1 MVFLGIFFVRCFNG
15 CNQSLWYRSSIVIII
30 KINAF
35 DIDSLILKSQSLV
48 YLQPILFG
56 RIFSDLLKATFPF
69 ASDTLT
75 SIRKMVVKSVLSIY
89 VPFK

>member
-1 MVFLGIFFVRCFNG
+1 VRCFNG

-48 YLQPILFG
+48 VLAADSFLVY
-56 RIFSDLLKATFPF
+56 FSDLLKATFPF

-75 SIRKMVVKSVLSIY
+75 SIRKMIVKISIINLR
-89 VPFK
+89 PF